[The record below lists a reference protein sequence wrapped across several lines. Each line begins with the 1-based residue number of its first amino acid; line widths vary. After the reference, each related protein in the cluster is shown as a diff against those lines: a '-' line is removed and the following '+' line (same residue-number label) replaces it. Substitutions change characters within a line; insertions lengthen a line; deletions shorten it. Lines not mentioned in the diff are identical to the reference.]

1 LQSSSVGGAGLPAT
15 LARSPVDRRPRVF
28 PPRATAHR
36 VRCLVVCRP
45 VNQKFMGAR
54 FAQWTLDVRDVERM
68 AEFWAAALG
77 YRIDRSEDGSV
88 HLRPD
93 GPGRLSVWL
102 QPTDEPKTGKNR
114 DHPDLIAT
122 DGTIEAEILRL
133 LALGAS
139 RADVG
144 QKGDEGFTVLADPEG
159 NEFCLLHRQS
169 APGQA

>member
-1 LQSSSVGGAGLPAT
+1 
-15 LARSPVDRRPRVF
+15 
-28 PPRATAHR
+28 
-36 VRCLVVCRP
+36 
-45 VNQKFMGAR
+45 
-54 FAQWTLDVRDVERM
+54 M

-93 GPGRLSVWL
+93 EPGRLSVWL

-133 LALGAS
+133 PTLGAS

-144 QKGDEGFTVLADPEG
+144 QKGDEGFTVLADPKG
-159 NEFCLLHRQS
+159 NEFCLLHRQP